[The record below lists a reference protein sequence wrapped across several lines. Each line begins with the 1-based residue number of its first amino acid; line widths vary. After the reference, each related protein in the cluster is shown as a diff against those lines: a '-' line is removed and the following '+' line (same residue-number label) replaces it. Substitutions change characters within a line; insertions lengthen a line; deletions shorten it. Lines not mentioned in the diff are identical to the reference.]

1 MREII
6 IKKLSAPAGEVIEKR
21 IETYHKTW
29 KNQKFRQKSEAGVE
43 ASLRDKKEKMSWN
56 LSSRKRTRDK
66 LLIESL
72 ILAQDERWRYA

>member
-43 ASLRDKKEKMSWN
+43 ASLRDKKEKNELELKFAKSEQEIN
-56 LSSRKRTRDK
+56 F
-66 LLIESL
+66 
-72 ILAQDERWRYA
+72 

>member
-1 MREII
+1 MIEEII

-56 LSSRKRTRDK
+56 
-66 LLIESL
+66 
-72 ILAQDERWRYA
+72 